1 MTGKELIIY
10 ILENNLENEE
20 IFKNGKLIGFITEE
34 EAAVFFKVGTAT
46 IKTWI
51 KKNMLP
57 SVTIGYTTYIPAG
70 AQVRGASYTVGKDGL
85 KHYIEGILD

>member
-10 ILENNLENEE
+10 ILQNNLENEE

-34 EAAVFFKVGTAT
+34 EAAVYFGVGTAT
-46 IKTWI
+46 IKTWV

-57 SVTIGYTTYIPAG
+57 SVVIGYTTYIPAG
-70 AQVRGASYTVGKDGL
+70 AKVQGASYTVGKDGL
-85 KHYIEGILD
+85 KHYFEGILD